1 MSRGCSPA
9 SAKPTFSSASRAVL
23 TLLQDEE
30 WGRWSD
36 NQIAKKAGVSQPFV
50 SALRGSLI
58 TDISEPRTYTTK
70 HGTQAVMSVANIGR
84 PIAPVVVEV
93 RASSEPVP
101 LPHGGGGEVISL
113 GRRDLTTGRQIAR

>member
-30 WGRWSD
+30 WAAKGYRWIAEKCAVSD
-36 NQIAKKAGVSQPFV
+36 FMVRQHASAIISQIERPDVREVERNGV
-50 SALRGSLI
+50 
-58 TDISEPRTYTTK
+58 TYLQNT
-70 HGTQAVMSVANIGR
+70 ANIGR
-84 PIAPVVVEV
+84 PSAPVVVEV

-101 LPHGGGGEVISL
+101 LPP
-113 GRRDLTTGRQIAR
+113 